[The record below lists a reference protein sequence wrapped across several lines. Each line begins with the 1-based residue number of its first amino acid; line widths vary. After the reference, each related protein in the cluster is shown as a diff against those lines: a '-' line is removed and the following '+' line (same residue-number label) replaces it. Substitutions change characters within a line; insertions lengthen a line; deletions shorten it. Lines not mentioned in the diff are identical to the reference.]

1 MYVWLSKFGQVRL
14 LQQALTVEYLRIRSL
29 HKAPGVRDPKK
40 PRGHIVQLGD
50 PVLRRKCAEVPKE
63 DIKKKEIRDVLSAMH
78 AALVRYDGV
87 GLSAPQ
93 VGVALQILMIQV
105 TAKQLDM
112 YTIEAQ
118 EERQMKE
125 VPLKVL
131 FNPVITPVDNTQ
143 VIMRESC
150 CSMHGFSGPVPR
162 AMSVHVKG
170 LNEDGEELQ
179 WKSSGWEARILQ
191 HEVDHLHGKMYID
204 RVDSEQLS
212 FDYWKQVN
220 AKGGDF
226 KLSYGGIKKDTK
238 YWFNP
243 IRLFFRQG

>member
-1 MYVWLSKFGQVRL
+1 MG
-14 LQQALTVEYLRIRSL
+14 QQALTAEILQIRAL

-63 DIKKKEIRDVLSAMH
+63 YIKKKEIRDVLSAMH

-170 LNEDGEELQ
+170 LNEILIYLKDCEEVQ

-191 HEVDHLHGKMYID
+191 HE
-204 RVDSEQLS
+204 VDSEQLS

>member
-1 MYVWLSKFGQVRL
+1 MG
-14 LQQALTVEYLRIRSL
+14 
-29 HKAPGVRDPKK
+29 
-40 PRGHIVQLGD
+40 
-50 PVLRRKCAEVPKE
+50 
-63 DIKKKEIRDVLSAMH
+63 
-78 AALVRYDGV
+78 
-87 GLSAPQ
+87 
-93 VGVALQILMIQV
+93 
-105 TAKQLDM
+105 
-112 YTIEAQ
+112 Q

-170 LNEDGEELQ
+170 LNEILIYLKDCEEVQ

-191 HEVDHLHGKMYID
+191 HE
-204 RVDSEQLS
+204 VDSEQLS

-226 KLSYGGIKKDTK
+226 KLSYGGIKKD
-238 YWFNP
+238 
-243 IRLFFRQG
+243 